1 MRTVYDVGGLDAA
14 DVHRAYAVIQHVMPG
29 LDLEA
34 WKTLTATVDARH
46 DWLTVMDAHGYIRG
60 LCYVFTREHPV
71 RGSQMEVPIF
81 ASVSLVDKRG
91 VAREL
96 FELAKSRARQAGVE
110 TIHFWSAGS
119 ANWESLMKL
128 REAAPWDDGVM
139 YDLRTDRTFLC

>member
-1 MRTVYDVGGLDAA
+1 MYDVGGLDAA

-34 WKTLTATVDARH
+34 WKMLTATVDARH
-46 DWLTVMDAHGYIRG
+46 DWLIVTDAHGYIRG
-60 LCYVFTREHPV
+60 LCYVFTREHPA
-71 RGSQMEVPIF
+71 RGSQLEVPIF
-81 ASVSLVDKRG
+81 AAVSLVDKHG

-96 FELAKSRARQAGVE
+96 FELAKFRAKQAGAE

-119 ANWESLMKL
+119 GNWENLVKL

-139 YDLRTDRTFLC
+139 YDLKTDQTFLC